1 MTPLPRC
8 LLAAGLFATSPALYA
23 TSGSFACK
31 VAGCT
36 YPSRRKDDEMKIAEV
51 RVSGCRCETV
61 RLEPIP
67 RGIVGAVVAV
77 EYTDPA
83 WDSLRKTVVFRGAAT
98 KDVLDA
104 GNEIVIPAEVVS
116 KAGGSLYMGVYGV
129 DAENHVAIP
138 TIWTE
143 LGVIQGAATPSGDA
157 STAPSLPVWA
167 QIQAMVGDLGTLD
180 TEAKSNLVAAINEA
194 LTTGGEI
201 APAEVQRIVEDYL
214 KANPPGTGADGK
226 DGITPTIGKNG
237 NWYLG
242 STDTGKP
249 SRGADGTPG
258 AAGAPGKDGVP
269 GADGKDGI
277 TPTIG
282 KNGNWYLGSTD
293 TGKPSRGAGG
303 TPGAAG
309 ASGKDGSPGADGK
322 DGITPAIGENG
333 NWYLGN
339 TDTGKPSRG
348 ENGAVPDIQIGT
360 VTTLPAGSDATAS
373 MGGTA
378 ENPLLNLGIPKGA
391 DGQGGGSGG
400 TDISLGLTSATVGQ
414 TIKVKAVDTDG
425 KPTAWEAAESGEKW
439 EKIAEIIIPDDAEE
453 SNALTINKDLNG
465 QPFSLLKARLCGKF
479 PKYTGG
485 STIPNVMFAML
496 NGKTTG
502 NPSPAVYTSLWP
514 KVETARLVGVV
525 YEVDV
530 SGVQVIESVLRS
542 AGGGWGENMGMY
554 GSSSSTYVKYFT
566 DSLWAKPITSIGGT
580 GMLIYP
586 GCKFVLYGVRA

>member
-36 YPSRRKDDEMKIAEV
+36 YPSRRKDDEMKIAEI

-143 LGVIQGAATPSGDA
+143 LGVIQGAAAPSGDA

-194 LTTGGEI
+194 LTKGGEI

-214 KANPPGTGADGK
+214 KANPPGTG
-226 DGITPTIGKNG
+226 
-237 NWYLG
+237 
-242 STDTGKP
+242 S
-249 SRGADGTPG
+249 
-258 AAGAPGKDGVP
+258 
-269 GADGKDGI
+269 DGKDGI

-303 TPGAAG
+303 TPGATG
-309 ASGKDGSPGADGK
+309 APGKDGAPGADGK

-378 ENPLLNLGIPKGA
+378 ENPLLNLGIPRGA

-439 EKIAEIIIPDDAEE
+439 EKIAEIIIPGDAEE

-530 SGVQVIESVLRS
+530 SGAQVIESVLRS

>member
-194 LTTGGEI
+194 LTKGGEI

-214 KANPPGTGADGK
+214 KANPPGTV
-226 DGITPTIGKNG
+226 
-237 NWYLG
+237 
-242 STDTGKP
+242 S
-249 SRGADGTPG
+249 
-258 AAGAPGKDGVP
+258 
-269 GADGKDGI
+269 DGKDGI

-303 TPGAAG
+303 TPGATG
-309 ASGKDGSPGADGK
+309 APGKDGAPGADGK
-322 DGITPAIGENG
+322 DGITPTIGKNG
-333 NWYLGN
+333 NWYLGSS
-339 TDTGKPSRG
+339 DTGKPSRG
-348 ENGAVPDIQIGT
+348 ADGAVPDIQIGT

-378 ENPLLNLGIPKGA
+378 ENPLLNLGIPRGA

-453 SNALTINKDLNG
+453 SNALTIDKDING
-465 QPFSLLKARLCGKF
+465 QPFSLLKARLCSKF

-485 STIPNVMFAML
+485 STIPGFSFAML
-496 NGKTTG
+496 NGRANG

-530 SGVQVIESVLRS
+530 SGAQVIESVLRS

>member
-1 MTPLPRC
+1 
-8 LLAAGLFATSPALYA
+8 
-23 TSGSFACK
+23 
-31 VAGCT
+31 
-36 YPSRRKDDEMKIAEV
+36 MKIAEV

-143 LGVIQGAATPSGDA
+143 LGVIQGAAAPSGDA

-214 KANPPGTGADGK
+214 KANPPGTVSDGK

-258 AAGAPGKDGVP
+258 ATGAPGKDGAP

-303 TPGAAG
+303 TPGA
-309 ASGKDGSPGADGK
+309 SGKDGSPGADGK

-333 NWYLGN
+333 NWYLGSS
-339 TDTGKPSRG
+339 DTGKPSRG
-348 ENGAVPDIQIGT
+348 ADGAVPDIQIGT

-378 ENPLLNLGIPKGA
+378 ENPLLNLGIPRGA

-453 SNALTINKDLNG
+453 SNALTIDKDING

-530 SGVQVIESVLRS
+530 SGAQVIESVLRS

>member
-194 LTTGGEI
+194 LTMGGEI

-214 KANPPGTGADGK
+214 KANPPGTVSDGK

-258 AAGAPGKDGVP
+258 ATGAPGKDG
-269 GADGKDGI
+269 A
-277 TPTIG
+277 
-282 KNGNWYLGSTD
+282 
-293 TGKPSRGAGG
+293 
-303 TPGAAG
+303 
-309 ASGKDGSPGADGK
+309 PGADGK

-333 NWYLGN
+333 NWYLGSS
-339 TDTGKPSRG
+339 DTGKPSRG
-348 ENGAVPDIQIGT
+348 ADGAVPDIQIGT

-378 ENPLLNLGIPKGA
+378 ENPLLNLGIPRGA

-514 KVETARLVGVV
+514 KVETARLVGAV

-530 SGVQVIESVLRS
+530 SGAQVIESVLRS

>member
-138 TIWTE
+138 TIWAE

-214 KANPPGTGADGK
+214 KANPPGTVSDGK

-258 AAGAPGKDGVP
+258 ATGAPGKDGAP

-439 EKIAEIIIPDDAEE
+439 EKIAEIIIPDNAEE
-453 SNALTINKDLNG
+453 SNALTIDKDING

-496 NGKTTG
+496 NGRANG

>member
-167 QIQAMVGDLGTLD
+167 QIRAMVGDLGTLD

-194 LTTGGEI
+194 LTKGGEI

-214 KANPPGTGADGK
+214 KANPPGTVSDGK

-258 AAGAPGKDGVP
+258 ATGAPGKDGAP

-378 ENPLLNLGIPKGA
+378 ENPLLNLGIPRGA

-496 NGKTTG
+496 NGRANG

-530 SGVQVIESVLRS
+530 SGAQVIESVLRS

>member
-129 DAENHVAIP
+129 NAENHVAIP

-194 LTTGGEI
+194 LTKGGEI

-214 KANPPGTGADGK
+214 KANPPGTV
-226 DGITPTIGKNG
+226 
-237 NWYLG
+237 
-242 STDTGKP
+242 S
-249 SRGADGTPG
+249 
-258 AAGAPGKDGVP
+258 
-269 GADGKDGI
+269 DGKDGI

-378 ENPLLNLGIPKGA
+378 ENPLLNLGIPRGA

-453 SNALTINKDLNG
+453 SNALTIDKDING
-465 QPFSLLKARLCGKF
+465 QPFSLLKARLCSKF

-496 NGKTTG
+496 NGRANG

-514 KVETARLVGVV
+514 KVETARLVGAV

-530 SGVQVIESVLRS
+530 SGAQVIESVLRS

>member
-194 LTTGGEI
+194 LTKGGEI

-214 KANPPGTGADGK
+214 KANPPGTGASGK

-258 AAGAPGKDGVP
+258 AAGA
-269 GADGKDGI
+269 
-277 TPTIG
+277 
-282 KNGNWYLGSTD
+282 
-293 TGKPSRGAGG
+293 
-303 TPGAAG
+303 
-309 ASGKDGSPGADGK
+309 SGKDGSPGADGK

-333 NWYLGN
+333 NWYLGSS
-339 TDTGKPSRG
+339 DTGKPSRG
-348 ENGAVPDIQIGT
+348 ADGAVPDIQIGT

-378 ENPLLNLGIPKGA
+378 ENPLLNLGIPRGA

-439 EKIAEIIIPDDAEE
+439 EKIAEIIIPDNAEE
-453 SNALTINKDLNG
+453 SNALTIDKDING
-465 QPFSLLKARLCGKF
+465 QPFSLLKARLCSKF

-485 STIPNVMFAML
+485 SAIPGFSFAML
-496 NGKTTG
+496 NGRANG

-530 SGVQVIESVLRS
+530 SGVQVIESALRS
-542 AGGGWGENMGMY
+542 TGGGWGENMGMY

>member
-194 LTTGGEI
+194 LTKGGEI

-214 KANPPGTGADGK
+214 KANPPGTGASGK

-258 AAGAPGKDGVP
+258 AAGA
-269 GADGKDGI
+269 
-277 TPTIG
+277 
-282 KNGNWYLGSTD
+282 
-293 TGKPSRGAGG
+293 
-303 TPGAAG
+303 
-309 ASGKDGSPGADGK
+309 SGKDGSPGADGK

-333 NWYLGN
+333 NWYLGSS
-339 TDTGKPSRG
+339 DTGKPSRG
-348 ENGAVPDIQIGT
+348 ADGAVPDIQIGT

-378 ENPLLNLGIPKGA
+378 ENPLLNLGIPRGA

-453 SNALTINKDLNG
+453 SNALTIDKDING
-465 QPFSLLKARLCGKF
+465 QPFSLLKARLCSKF

-496 NGKTTG
+496 NGRANG

-580 GMLIYP
+580 GMLIFP

>member
-23 TSGSFACK
+23 TFGSFACK

-194 LTTGGEI
+194 LTKGGEI

-226 DGITPTIGKNG
+226 GGITPTIGKNG

-258 AAGAPGKDGVP
+258 ATGAPGKDGAP

-293 TGKPSRGAGG
+293 TGKPSRGAAG

-333 NWYLGN
+333 NWYLGSS
-339 TDTGKPSRG
+339 DTGKPSRG
-348 ENGAVPDIQIGT
+348 ADGAVPDIQIGT

-378 ENPLLNLGIPKGA
+378 ENPLLNLGIPRGA

-439 EKIAEIIIPDDAEE
+439 EKIAEIIIPDNAEE
-453 SNALTINKDLNG
+453 SNALTIDKDING
-465 QPFSLLKARLCGKF
+465 QPFSLLKARLCSKF

-485 STIPNVMFAML
+485 SAIPGFSFAML
-496 NGKTTG
+496 NGRANG

>member
-143 LGVIQGAATPSGDA
+143 LGVIQGAAAPSGDA

-194 LTTGGEI
+194 LTKGGEI

-214 KANPPGTGADGK
+214 KANPLGTGADGK
-226 DGITPTIGKNG
+226 G
-237 NWYLG
+237 
-242 STDTGKP
+242 
-249 SRGADGTPG
+249 
-258 AAGAPGKDGVP
+258 
-269 GADGKDGI
+269 GI

-309 ASGKDGSPGADGK
+309 APGKDGAPGADGK

-333 NWYLGN
+333 NWYLGSS
-339 TDTGKPSRG
+339 DTGKPSRG
-348 ENGAVPDIQIGT
+348 ADGAVPDIQIGT

-439 EKIAEIIIPDDAEE
+439 EKIAEIIIPDDVEE
-453 SNALTINKDLNG
+453 SNALTIDKDING

-554 GSSSSTYVKYFT
+554 GSSASTYVKYFT

>member
-8 LLAAGLFATSPALYA
+8 QKAAGLFATSPALYA

-143 LGVIQGAATPSGDA
+143 LGVIQGAAAPSGDA

-249 SRGADGTPG
+249 SRGAGGTPG
-258 AAGAPGKDGVP
+258 ATGAPGKDG
-269 GADGKDGI
+269 A
-277 TPTIG
+277 
-282 KNGNWYLGSTD
+282 
-293 TGKPSRGAGG
+293 
-303 TPGAAG
+303 
-309 ASGKDGSPGADGK
+309 PGADGK

-333 NWYLGN
+333 NWYLGSS
-339 TDTGKPSRG
+339 DTGKPSRG
-348 ENGAVPDIQIGT
+348 ADGAVPDIQIGA
-360 VTTLPAGSDATAS
+360 VTTLPAGSNATAS

-378 ENPLLNLGIPKGA
+378 ENPLLNLGIPRGA

-514 KVETARLVGVV
+514 KVETARLVGAV

-554 GSSSSTYVKYFT
+554 GSSVSTYVKYFT

>member
-143 LGVIQGAATPSGDA
+143 LGVIQGAAIPSGDA
-157 STAPSLPVWA
+157 STVPSLPVWA

-194 LTTGGEI
+194 LTKGGEI

-214 KANPPGTGADGK
+214 KANPPGTVSDGK

-258 AAGAPGKDGVP
+258 ATGAPGKDGAP

-333 NWYLGN
+333 NWYLGSS
-339 TDTGKPSRG
+339 DTGKPSRG
-348 ENGAVPDIQIGT
+348 ADGVVPDIQIGT

-453 SNALTINKDLNG
+453 SNALTIDKDING

-554 GSSSSTYVKYFT
+554 GSSASTYVKYFT

>member
-1 MTPLPRC
+1 
-8 LLAAGLFATSPALYA
+8 
-23 TSGSFACK
+23 
-31 VAGCT
+31 
-36 YPSRRKDDEMKIAEV
+36 MKIAEV

-201 APAEVQRIVEDYL
+201 APAEVQRIVENYL
-214 KANPPGTGADGK
+214 KANPPGTVSDGK

-258 AAGAPGKDGVP
+258 VTGAPGKDGAP

-378 ENPLLNLGIPKGA
+378 ENPLLNLGIPRGA

>member
-1 MTPLPRC
+1 
-8 LLAAGLFATSPALYA
+8 
-23 TSGSFACK
+23 
-31 VAGCT
+31 
-36 YPSRRKDDEMKIAEV
+36 MKIAEV

-129 DAENHVAIP
+129 DAENHVTIP

-143 LGVIQGAATPSGDA
+143 LGVIQGAAAPSGDA

-194 LTTGGEI
+194 LTKGGEI

-214 KANPPGTGADGK
+214 KANPLGTGSDGKDGITPTIGKNGNWYLGSTDTGKPSRGADGTPGATGAPGKDGAPGADGK

-258 AAGAPGKDGVP
+258 ATGAPGKDG
-269 GADGKDGI
+269 A
-277 TPTIG
+277 
-282 KNGNWYLGSTD
+282 
-293 TGKPSRGAGG
+293 
-303 TPGAAG
+303 
-309 ASGKDGSPGADGK
+309 PGADGK

-333 NWYLGN
+333 NWYLGSS
-339 TDTGKPSRG
+339 DTGKPSRG
-348 ENGAVPDIQIGT
+348 ADGAVPDIQIGT

-378 ENPLLNLGIPKGA
+378 ENPLLNLGIPRGA

-453 SNALTINKDLNG
+453 SNALTINKDING
-465 QPFSLLKARLCGKF
+465 QPFSLLKARLCSKF

-485 STIPNVMFAML
+485 STIPGFSFAML
-496 NGKTTG
+496 NGRANG

>member
-1 MTPLPRC
+1 
-8 LLAAGLFATSPALYA
+8 
-23 TSGSFACK
+23 
-31 VAGCT
+31 
-36 YPSRRKDDEMKIAEV
+36 MKIAEV

-129 DAENHVAIP
+129 NAENHVAIP

-214 KANPPGTGADGK
+214 KTNPLGTGADGK
-226 DGITPTIGKNG
+226 GGITPTIGKNG

-258 AAGAPGKDGVP
+258 ATGAPGKDGAP

-303 TPGAAG
+303 TPGATG

-378 ENPLLNLGIPKGA
+378 ENPLLNLGIPRGA

-453 SNALTINKDLNG
+453 SNALTIDKDING

-485 STIPNVMFAML
+485 STIPGFSFAML
-496 NGKTTG
+496 NGRANG

-514 KVETARLVGVV
+514 KVETARLVGAV

-554 GSSSSTYVKYFT
+554 GSSNSTYVKYFT

>member
-1 MTPLPRC
+1 
-8 LLAAGLFATSPALYA
+8 
-23 TSGSFACK
+23 
-31 VAGCT
+31 
-36 YPSRRKDDEMKIAEV
+36 MKIAEV

-194 LTTGGEI
+194 LTKGGEI
-201 APAEVQRIVEDYL
+201 APAEVQRTVEDYL
-214 KANPPGTGADGK
+214 KANPPGTVSDGK

-258 AAGAPGKDGVP
+258 ATGAPGKDGAP

-360 VTTLPAGSDATAS
+360 VTTLPADSDATAS

-378 ENPLLNLGIPKGA
+378 ENPLLNLGIPRGA
-391 DGQGGGSGG
+391 DGQGGVSGG

-439 EKIAEIIIPDDAEE
+439 EKITEIIIPDDAEE

-514 KVETARLVGVV
+514 KVETARLVGAV

>member
-1 MTPLPRC
+1 M
-8 LLAAGLFATSPALYA
+8 Y
-23 TSGSFACK
+23 
-31 VAGCT
+31 

-129 DAENHVAIP
+129 NAENHVAIP

-194 LTTGGEI
+194 LTKGGEI

-214 KANPPGTGADGK
+214 KANPPGTGSDGK

-258 AAGAPGKDGVP
+258 ATGAPGKDGAP

-303 TPGAAG
+303 TPGATG
-309 ASGKDGSPGADGK
+309 APGKDGAPGADGK

-348 ENGAVPDIQIGT
+348 ENGVVPDIQIGT

-391 DGQGGGSGG
+391 DGQGGSSGG

-453 SNALTINKDLNG
+453 SNALTIDKDING

-514 KVETARLVGVV
+514 KVETARLVGAV

-530 SGVQVIESVLRS
+530 SGAQVIESVLRS

>member
-1 MTPLPRC
+1 M
-8 LLAAGLFATSPALYA
+8 Y
-23 TSGSFACK
+23 
-31 VAGCT
+31 

-201 APAEVQRIVEDYL
+201 APAEVQRIVENYL
-214 KANPPGTGADGK
+214 KANPPGTVSDGK

-258 AAGAPGKDGVP
+258 VTGAPGKDGAP

-378 ENPLLNLGIPKGA
+378 ENPLLNLGIPRGA

>member
-23 TSGSFACK
+23 TFGSFACK

-143 LGVIQGAATPSGDA
+143 LGVIQGAAIPSGDA
-157 STAPSLPVWA
+157 STVPSLPVWA

-194 LTTGGEI
+194 LTKGGEI

-214 KANPPGTGADGK
+214 KANPPGTVSDGK

-258 AAGAPGKDGVP
+258 ATGAPGKDGAP

-453 SNALTINKDLNG
+453 SNALTIDKDING

-496 NGKTTG
+496 NGRANG

-554 GSSSSTYVKYFT
+554 GSSASTYVKYFT

>member
-194 LTTGGEI
+194 LTKGGEI

-214 KANPPGTGADGK
+214 KANPPGTGASGK

-258 AAGAPGKDGVP
+258 AAGA
-269 GADGKDGI
+269 
-277 TPTIG
+277 
-282 KNGNWYLGSTD
+282 
-293 TGKPSRGAGG
+293 
-303 TPGAAG
+303 
-309 ASGKDGSPGADGK
+309 SGKDGSPGADGK

-333 NWYLGN
+333 NWYLGSS
-339 TDTGKPSRG
+339 DTGKPSRG
-348 ENGAVPDIQIGT
+348 ADGAVPDIQIGT

-378 ENPLLNLGIPKGA
+378 ENPLLNLGIPRGA

-414 TIKVKAVDTDG
+414 TIKVKSVNADG
-425 KPTAWEAAESGEKW
+425 KPTAWEAAEAGEKW
-439 EKIAEIIIPDDAEE
+439 EKIAEIIISDDAEE
-453 SNALTINKDLNG
+453 SNALTIDKDING

>member
-194 LTTGGEI
+194 LTKGGEI

-214 KANPPGTGADGK
+214 KANPLGT
-226 DGITPTIGKNG
+226 
-237 NWYLG
+237 
-242 STDTGKP
+242 
-249 SRGADGTPG
+249 
-258 AAGAPGKDGVP
+258 

-378 ENPLLNLGIPKGA
+378 ENPLLNLGIPRGA

-453 SNALTINKDLNG
+453 SNALTIDKDING
-465 QPFSLLKARLCGKF
+465 QPFSLLKARLCSKF

-485 STIPNVMFAML
+485 STIPGFSFAML
-496 NGKTTG
+496 NGRANG

-530 SGVQVIESVLRS
+530 SGAQVIESVLRS

>member
-1 MTPLPRC
+1 M
-8 LLAAGLFATSPALYA
+8 Y
-23 TSGSFACK
+23 
-31 VAGCT
+31 

-157 STAPSLPVWA
+157 STAHSLPVWA
-167 QIQAMVGDLGTLD
+167 QILAMVGDLGTLD

-194 LTTGGEI
+194 LTKGGEI

-214 KANPPGTGADGK
+214 KANPLGTSSDGK

-242 STDTGKP
+242 SIDTGKP

-258 AAGAPGKDGVP
+258 ATGAPGKDG
-269 GADGKDGI
+269 A
-277 TPTIG
+277 
-282 KNGNWYLGSTD
+282 
-293 TGKPSRGAGG
+293 
-303 TPGAAG
+303 
-309 ASGKDGSPGADGK
+309 PGADGK

-333 NWYLGN
+333 NWYLGSS
-339 TDTGKPSRG
+339 DTGKPSRG
-348 ENGAVPDIQIGT
+348 ADGAVPDIQIGT

-378 ENPLLNLGIPKGA
+378 ENPLLNLGIPRGA
-391 DGQGGGSGG
+391 DGQGSGSGG

-414 TIKVKAVDTDG
+414 TVRIKSVNADG

-439 EKIAEIIIPDDAEE
+439 EKIAEIIIPDDGEE

-465 QPFSLLKARLCGKF
+465 QPFALLKARLCGKF

-485 STIPNVMFAML
+485 STIPNVRFAML

-502 NPSPAVYTSLWP
+502 NPSPTVYTSLWP
-514 KVETARLVGVV
+514 KVETGCLVGAV
-525 YEVDV
+525 YDVDV
-530 SGVQVIESVLRS
+530 SGVQMVESVLRS
-542 AGGGWGENMGMY
+542 TGGGWGENMDVY
-554 GSSSSTYVKYFT
+554 GGTSSYTKYFT

-580 GMLIYP
+580 SMLIYP

>member
-1 MTPLPRC
+1 
-8 LLAAGLFATSPALYA
+8 
-23 TSGSFACK
+23 
-31 VAGCT
+31 
-36 YPSRRKDDEMKIAEV
+36 MKIAEV

-129 DAENHVAIP
+129 DAEDHVAIP

-194 LTTGGEI
+194 LTKGGEI

-214 KANPPGTGADGK
+214 KANPPGTVSDGK
-226 DGITPTIGKNG
+226 GGITPTIGKNG

-258 AAGAPGKDGVP
+258 ATGAPGKDGAP

-378 ENPLLNLGIPKGA
+378 ENPLLNLGIPQGA

-414 TIKVKAVDTDG
+414 TIKVKAVDANG

-439 EKIAEIIIPDDAEE
+439 EKIAEIIIPDGAEE
-453 SNALTINKDLNG
+453 SNALTIDKDING
-465 QPFSLLKARLCGKF
+465 QPFALLKARLCGKF

-554 GSSSSTYVKYFT
+554 GSSASTYVKYFT

-586 GCKFVLYGVRA
+586 GCRFVLYGVRA

>member
-1 MTPLPRC
+1 M
-8 LLAAGLFATSPALYA
+8 Y
-23 TSGSFACK
+23 
-31 VAGCT
+31 

-143 LGVIQGAATPSGDA
+143 LGVIQGAAAPSGDA

-194 LTTGGEI
+194 LTKGGEI

-214 KANPPGTGADGK
+214 KANPPGTVSDGK

-258 AAGAPGKDGVP
+258 ATGAPGKDGAP

-303 TPGAAG
+303 TPG

-378 ENPLLNLGIPKGA
+378 ENPLLNLGIPRGA

-453 SNALTINKDLNG
+453 SNALTIDKDING

>member
-194 LTTGGEI
+194 LTKGGEI

-214 KANPPGTGADGK
+214 KANPPGTVSDGK

-258 AAGAPGKDGVP
+258 ATGAPGKDG
-269 GADGKDGI
+269 A
-277 TPTIG
+277 
-282 KNGNWYLGSTD
+282 
-293 TGKPSRGAGG
+293 
-303 TPGAAG
+303 
-309 ASGKDGSPGADGK
+309 PGADGK

-333 NWYLGN
+333 NWYLGSS
-339 TDTGKPSRG
+339 DTGKPSRG
-348 ENGAVPDIQIGT
+348 ADGAVPDIQIGT

-378 ENPLLNLGIPKGA
+378 ENPLLNLGIPRGA

-453 SNALTINKDLNG
+453 SNALTIDKDING
-465 QPFSLLKARLCGKF
+465 QPFSLLKARLCSKF

-485 STIPNVMFAML
+485 STIPGFSFAML
-496 NGKTTG
+496 NGRANG

-530 SGVQVIESVLRS
+530 SGAQVIESVLRS

>member
-1 MTPLPRC
+1 
-8 LLAAGLFATSPALYA
+8 
-23 TSGSFACK
+23 
-31 VAGCT
+31 
-36 YPSRRKDDEMKIAEV
+36 MKIAEV

-143 LGVIQGAATPSGDA
+143 LGVIQGAAIPSGDA
-157 STAPSLPVWA
+157 STVPSLPVWA

-194 LTTGGEI
+194 LTKGGEI

-214 KANPPGTGADGK
+214 KANPPGTVSDGK

-258 AAGAPGKDGVP
+258 ATGAPGKDGAP

-333 NWYLGN
+333 NWYLGSS
-339 TDTGKPSRG
+339 DTGKPSRG
-348 ENGAVPDIQIGT
+348 ADGAVPDIQIGT

-453 SNALTINKDLNG
+453 SNALTIDKDING

-554 GSSSSTYVKYFT
+554 GSSASTYVKYFT

-586 GCKFVLYGVRA
+586 GCRFVLYGVRA

>member
-31 VAGCT
+31 VAGWT

-129 DAENHVAIP
+129 DAEDHVAIP

-201 APAEVQRIVEDYL
+201 APAEVQRIVENYL
-214 KANPPGTGADGK
+214 KANPPGTV
-226 DGITPTIGKNG
+226 
-237 NWYLG
+237 
-242 STDTGKP
+242 S
-249 SRGADGTPG
+249 
-258 AAGAPGKDGVP
+258 
-269 GADGKDGI
+269 DGKDGI

-378 ENPLLNLGIPKGA
+378 ENPLLNLGIPRGA

>member
-129 DAENHVAIP
+129 NAENHVAIP

-194 LTTGGEI
+194 LTKGGEI

-214 KANPPGTGADGK
+214 KANPPGTVSDGK

-258 AAGAPGKDGVP
+258 ATGAPGKDG
-269 GADGKDGI
+269 A
-277 TPTIG
+277 
-282 KNGNWYLGSTD
+282 
-293 TGKPSRGAGG
+293 
-303 TPGAAG
+303 
-309 ASGKDGSPGADGK
+309 PGADGK

-333 NWYLGN
+333 NWYLGSS
-339 TDTGKPSRG
+339 DTGKPSRG
-348 ENGAVPDIQIGT
+348 ADGAVPDIQIGA

-453 SNALTINKDLNG
+453 SNALTIDKDING

-530 SGVQVIESVLRS
+530 SGAQVIESVLRS

>member
-1 MTPLPRC
+1 M
-8 LLAAGLFATSPALYA
+8 Y
-23 TSGSFACK
+23 
-31 VAGCT
+31 

-194 LTTGGEI
+194 LTKGGEI

-214 KANPPGTGADGK
+214 KANPPGTVSDGK

-258 AAGAPGKDGVP
+258 ATGAPGKDGAP

-333 NWYLGN
+333 NWYLGSS
-339 TDTGKPSRG
+339 DTGKPSRG
-348 ENGAVPDIQIGT
+348 ADGAVPDIQIGT

-453 SNALTINKDLNG
+453 SNALTIDKDING

-530 SGVQVIESVLRS
+530 SGAQVIESVLRS